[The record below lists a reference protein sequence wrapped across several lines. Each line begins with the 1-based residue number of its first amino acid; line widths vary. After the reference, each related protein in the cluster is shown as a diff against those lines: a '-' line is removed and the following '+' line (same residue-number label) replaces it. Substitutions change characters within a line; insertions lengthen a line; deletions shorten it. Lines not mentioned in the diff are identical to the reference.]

1 METGGWVYI
10 MANRK
15 NGAIYTGSTSKLVQR
30 VYQHREMV
38 IEGFTKTHG
47 CARLIWFEVHEDLQ
61 EARLREMQIKR
72 WKRSWK
78 VRMIEEQLK
87 ALTQRTFIIKNAID
101 SEKLKLGVV

>member
-1 METGGWVYI
+1 MKSGAVYI

-30 VYQHREMV
+30 VYQHREML

-47 CARLIWFEVHEDLQ
+47 CKLLAWFEVHEDLQ
-61 EARLREMQIKR
+61 EARLRELQIKR

-78 VRMIEEQLK
+78 VRMIEEANPDWRDLWFEIQ
-87 ALTQRTFIIKNAID
+87 
-101 SEKLKLGVV
+101 G

>member
-1 METGGWVYI
+1 MKSGAVYI

-30 VYQHREMV
+30 VYQHRTML

-47 CARLIWFEVHEDLQ
+47 CVLLVWFEAHEDLQ
-61 EARLREMQIKR
+61 EARRRELQIKR

-78 VRMIEEQLK
+78 VRMIEETNSDWRDLWFEIQ
-87 ALTQRTFIIKNAID
+87 
-101 SEKLKLGVV
+101 G